1 MVSGMSHAF
10 TAYDATD
17 GQTLNQK
24 RPYNMRNLKDRIK
37 SMLRPDTRLYAFLSF
52 LRNYP
57 RNRYLPR
64 EILGVDG
71 VLTAFSKDNPEAVFI
86 QVGSNDGISGDP
98 LHEIVVNAR
107 WTGVMVEPVPFL
119 FEQLRA
125 NYRGQTDRISFSNT
139 AIGQAD
145 GSRKTL
151 FVIDSKHKGKVPD
164 WYFQLNTF
172 ERNVLY
178 HHDIPNIDDYISEI
192 EVDVVSLDEL
202 LLRYRIESLDLLHI
216 DTEGFDFEV
225 LKTLDLTK
233 TKPHIILIE
242 YKHLTEETRIQL
254 LGHLRLNGY
263 KALRCRNDILAMD
276 RETSRRY
283 MAHVRFRK
291 LF

>member
-1 MVSGMSHAF
+1 M
-10 TAYDATD
+10 
-17 GQTLNQK
+17 K
-24 RPYNMRNLKDRIK
+24 NLKDWIK

-57 RNRYLPR
+57 GNRYLPR
-64 EILGVDG
+64 EIIAVDA
-71 VLTAFSKDNPEAVFI
+71 VLTAFSKDNPEAVFV

-98 LHEIVVNAR
+98 LHEVVVRTR

-119 FEQLRA
+119 FEQLKV

-139 AIGQAD
+139 AIGHQAD

-151 FVIDSKHKGKVPD
+151 FVIDSKHKGSVPE

-172 ERNVLY
+172 ERSVLY

-192 EVDVVSLDEL
+192 EVDVLSLDEL
-202 LLRYRIESLDLLHI
+202 LLRHRIGSLDLLHI

-225 LKTLDLTK
+225 LKTMDLSK
-233 TKPHIILIE
+233 AKPRIILIE
-242 YKHLTEETRIQL
+242 YKHLSRETRIQL
-254 LGHLRLNGY
+254 LRHLRSNGY
-263 KALRCRNDILAMD
+263 SVLRCKNDFLAMD
-276 RETSRRY
+276 RATSRKY
-283 MAHVRFRK
+283 ISEIRFSK